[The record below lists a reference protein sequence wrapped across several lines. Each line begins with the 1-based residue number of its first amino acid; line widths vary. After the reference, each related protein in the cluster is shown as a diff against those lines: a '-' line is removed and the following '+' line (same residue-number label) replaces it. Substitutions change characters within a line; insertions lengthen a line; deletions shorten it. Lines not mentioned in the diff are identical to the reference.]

1 MNGDAGRS
9 FCADRCSP
17 LSFSSPPCRQTMEDL
32 IIQITKAMVAGLMMG
47 LVFGLVALGLTIIFG
62 VMDIVNFAHGE
73 FLMIGMYAGLL
84 TATVFHVDPLVG
96 LPVAAVVGTGL
107 GLACYYG
114 LVRFLLRGPIVA
126 QLFGTFGLML
136 FLRNLALMI
145 MGAEPRS
152 LHHGFLVGKSFI
164 LGPGI
169 VIELTKLAAGVLSL
183 AAFAGTWLLL
193 NRTKIGKALTATA
206 LDGQAARYMGIPTE
220 KMNAFAWA
228 LGGATVSVAGALLVN
243 FWPVDPNV
251 GLLFTM
257 IAFTTVA
264 LGGFGSVP
272 GAAFAGLIVGLMIN
286 IAPMWDA
293 WVNYLEIQALQAGG
307 LHQFK
312 YSFVYLA
319 YFLIMVFRPRGL
331 FGWKY

>member
-1 MNGDAGRS
+1 
-9 FCADRCSP
+9 
-17 LSFSSPPCRQTMEDL
+17 MEDL
-32 IIQITKAMVAGLMMG
+32 LVQIVRTVVSGLMMG

-73 FLMIGMYAGLL
+73 FLMIGMYTGLL
-84 TATVFHVDPLVG
+84 TAIGFNVDPLVG
-96 LPVAAVVGTGL
+96 LPVAAVVGILMGY
-107 GLACYYG
+107 ACYYG
-114 LVRFLLRGPIVA
+114 LIRFLLRGPIVA

-152 LHHGFLVGKSFI
+152 VHKGFLVGKSFV

-169 VIELTKLAAGVLSL
+169 IIESTKLAAGCLSL
-183 AAFAGTWLLL
+183 AAFVGTWWLL

-206 LDGQAARYMGIPTE
+206 LDAQAARYMGIRTE
-220 KMNAFAWA
+220 RMNALAWA
-228 LGGATVSVAGALLVN
+228 LGGATVAVAGALLVN

-272 GAAFAGLIVGLMIN
+272 GAAVAGLIVGLLIN
-286 IAPMWDA
+286 IAPIWDA
-293 WVNYLEIQALQAGG
+293 CCAATGIQVLRGG
-307 LHQFK
+307 ELHQFK